1 MHWTLEPF
9 MSHLQGRRQLLSAL
23 VMPPDAAWPL
33 ISQISR
39 QHEFVNLTQ
48 RPTHLMFSSDYVKLQ
63 RPLTMLRGSV
73 DA

>member
-9 MSHLQGRRQLLSAL
+9 MNHLQGRRQMLSAL

-48 RPTHLMFSSDYVKLQ
+48 RPTHLMFSSEYVSLNGV
-63 RPLTMLRGSV
+63 LCCLRV
-73 DA
+73 

>member
-1 MHWTLEPF
+1 
-9 MSHLQGRRQLLSAL
+9 MSHLQGRRQLLAAL

-48 RPTHLMFSSDYVKLQ
+48 RSTHVMFAPDYVSLMK
-63 RPLTMLRGSV
+63 R
-73 DA
+73 